1 MISHYILAAKLFK
14 KKSIIVY
21 FLCKDF
27 TPPPVQLNVFTNVIP
42 NTLHL

>member
-14 KKSIIVY
+14 KNLLLYIFYVKI
-21 FLCKDF
+21 L
-27 TPPPVQLNVFTNVIP
+27 PPPVQLNVFTNVIP